1 MELHEQIEHVTDQ
14 QSFLAFARALTQD
27 RIAAVSAEAKADS
40 SPYGQDAGD
49 WENVSIESFLEAA
62 IAWAEDSNFGA
73 NQGMEAANPWKK
85 FAAFLYCGN
94 IYE

>member
-1 MELHEQIEHVTDQ
+1 MDLHEQIEHITDQ

-27 RIAAVSAEAKADS
+27 RIAAVNDATKASS
-40 SPYGQDAGD
+40 SPYCRDAGD
-49 WENVSIESFLEAA
+49 WENVSIEGFLEAA

-85 FAAFLYCGN
+85 FAAFLYCGK

>member
-1 MELHEQIEHVTDQ
+1 MELYEQIECVTDQ
-14 QSFLAFARALTQD
+14 QSFLAFAHALMQD
-27 RIAAVSAEAKADS
+27 RIAAVNAEAKIDS
-40 SPYGQDAGD
+40 SPYGQDAGN
-49 WENVSIESFLEAA
+49 WENVSIERFLESA

-85 FAAFLYCGN
+85 FAAFLYAAK